1 MVNKK
6 KILILIIAIL
16 VLAALVYILIYSR
29 GGNSG
34 LLSNNLE
41 ATNTIATVNNSSAN
55 NPYDSVNDVTGN
67 SDGGSNNE
75 IQDLATATTTKS
87 VPFVNPIQVAGP
99 SLSASPGSPEAP
111 KQEIITKNQT
121 IPAKAIKLEVSAS
134 GFSPKEFTI
143 NAGEEVILAI
153 SATDNKAHL
162 FLFPNATLMALTTMV
177 FGKQTKT
184 ITFNAPAAGI
194 YEFNDGISA
203 YSGNTG
209 KMIVK

>member
-6 KILILIIAIL
+6 KILILIVSIFFLGIL
-16 VLAALVYILIYSR
+16 VFILIYSR
-29 GGNSG
+29 SGNNRS
-34 LLSNNLE
+34 LNNNLE
-41 ATNTIATVNNSSAN
+41 ANNTTAVINNNASDNVYDSVDASSAN
-55 NPYDSVNDVTGN
+55 NNTAESLV
-67 SDGGSNNE
+67 
-75 IQDLATATTTKS
+75 TATTTKS

-99 SLSASPGSPEAP
+99 SLSALPGSPEAP
-111 KQEIITKNQT
+111 KQEVITKDKEVS
-121 IPAKAIKLEVSAS
+121 AKAIKLGVSAN
-134 GFSPKEFTI
+134 GFDPREFTI

-153 SATDNKAHL
+153 SATDDKAHL

>member
-6 KILILIIAIL
+6 KILILIVSIFFLGIL
-16 VLAALVYILIYSR
+16 VFILIYSR
-29 GGNSG
+29 SGNNHSLG
-34 LLSNNLE
+34 DNLE
-41 ATNTIATVNNSSAN
+41 ATNKIATIKGDVSDNVYDSVDASSAN
-55 NPYDSVNDVTGN
+55 DNTAESLV
-67 SDGGSNNE
+67 
-75 IQDLATATTTKS
+75 AATTTKS

-99 SLSASPGSPEAP
+99 SLSALPGSPEAP
-111 KQEIITKNQT
+111 KQEVIAKNKEVS
-121 IPAKAIKLEVSAS
+121 AKAIKLGVSAS
-134 GFSPKEFTI
+134 GFSPQEFTI

-153 SATDNKAHL
+153 SATDDKAHL

-194 YEFNDGISA
+194 YEFNDGIPA